1 MSLMDDMQQNTQTEL
16 DFSSVLTGEAREA
29 GREETESFRTTDGS
43 ERPASTN
50 RLMEAVCERENL
62 KAALQQVKANKGSP
76 GVDGMT
82 VVGIK
87 DYLKQHWPA
96 IREQLLNGTYEP
108 KPVRRVEIPKPDG
121 GVRKLGIPTVLD
133 RFIQQAVMQVLQRR
147 WDRTFSD
154 HSYGF
159 RPGRSAHQA
168 VAQAQQYIAEG
179 YGWVV
184 DLDLEK
190 FFDRVNHDRLMAAVA
205 KRVAD
210 KRMLKLIRAFL
221 EAGVME
227 NGLVSAVDE
236 GTPQGGPLSPL
247 LSNLVLDELDRELER
262 RGHRFVRYADDC
274 NLYVRSER
282 AGQRVMKSITRFI
295 TQRLKLKVNEAKSA
309 VARPQ
314 ERKFLGFS
322 FTEGLEVKRTIAP
335 KALDRFKA
343 RVREIT
349 CRAKGVSI
357 ETTIEELAPYMRGWR
372 SYFGFCETPT
382 VLLYLTRWVR
392 LRLRAALW
400 RQWKTPR
407 RRRAALLKLGVSPR
421 LARNTAGSGRGPWPL
436 ARTKALTV
444 GLSNAYF
451 KSLGLPTLAD
461 ECSVTVSNRR
471 VRTRTHGGVAGVGG

>member
-1 MSLMDDMQQNTQTEL
+1 MSLKNDEQQNIQIEL
-16 DFSSVLTGEAREA
+16 DFSSALTGEAREA
-29 GREETESFRTTDGS
+29 GREGTESSGAANGT
-43 ERPASTN
+43 ENPASTN
-50 RLMEAVCERENL
+50 RLMEEVCERENL
-62 KAALQQVKANKGSP
+62 KAALRQVKANKGSP

-121 GVRKLGIPTVLD
+121 GGVRKLGIPSVLD
-133 RFIQQAVMQVLQRR
+133 RFIQQAVLQVLQRR

-179 YGWVV
+179 HGWCV

-190 FFDRVNHDRLMAAVA
+190 FFDRVNHDKLMGQIA
-205 KRVAD
+205 KRVED
-210 KRMLKLIRAFL
+210 KLLLKLIRAFL
-221 EAGVME
+221 NAGVME
-227 NGLVSAVDE
+227 NGLVGPSVE
-236 GTPQGGPLSPL
+236 GTPKGGPLSPL
-247 LSNLVLDELDRELER
+247 LSNLVLDELDQELER

-274 NLYVRSER
+274 NIYVRSER
-282 AGQRVMKSITRFI
+282 AGQRVMESISRFI

-322 FTEGLEVKRTIAP
+322 FCAGPEVKRVIAP
-335 KALDRFKA
+335 QALERFKQ
-343 RVREIT
+343 RIREVT
-349 CRAKGVSI
+349 RRAKGVSI
-357 ETTIEELAPYMRGWR
+357 EATVEELARYMVGWR
-372 SYFGFCETPT
+372 NYFGFCETPE
-382 VLLYLTRWVR
+382 VLIGLTRWVR
-392 LRLRAALW
+392 LRLRAAMW

-407 RRRAALLKLGVSPR
+407 RRRAALLELGVREP
-421 LARNTAGSGRGPWPL
+421 LASNTAGSGRGPWYL
-436 ARTKALTV
+436 AKAKALAV
-444 GLSNAYF
+444 GLSNE
-451 KSLGLPTLAD
+451 GI
-461 ECSVTVSNRR
+461 N
-471 VRTRTHGGVAGVGG
+471 